1 MTSNEIELLRLIN
14 ENGTPE
20 RALMM
25 AVTIILADLKQHES
39 SARQDPVALR
49 ALV

>member
-14 ENGTPE
+14 ENDTPE

-25 AVTIILADLKQHES
+25 AVAIILADLKQHES
-39 SARQDPVALR
+39 SGEQAPVVLQALC
-49 ALV
+49 